1 MNILIVCNHFYPHNR
16 IAAFR
21 LNAFARYFREAG
33 HSVTV
38 ITEGDRDETAM
49 WNGCEVHYVKDPV
62 ITSSKQES
70 LLQRRK
76 KWAFRR
82 ILSAL
87 QFRLFLDYKRIW
99 QFKACKKAQK
109 LAKSRQFDVVLSS
122 YGHLSS
128 HRIAYRLHRK
138 TPFYWIADMR
148 DEMSK
153 WPWLPLPINS
163 RRLLFYE
170 RRILKD
176 ADLILSV
183 SAPLVEDFKQIG
195 GGIDKVI
202 EITNGYDYEEVH
214 DVSFQPVYT
223 MAFIGHFYNSITPDK
238 WFGAFSELV
247 AEGALPSDSRIL
259 IIGNTSPLAVPEN
272 IRQNVFQIRQVDH
285 DEAIRKSLETD
296 TLVVVHPKGR
306 KGVYTGKL
314 FDYLATNK
322 PILAICDPDDV
333 IADLLKETRAG
344 FTADETDNE
353 QVKRET
359 ARYVK
364 IPQIIDFT
372 DKDGNDTMQQQ
383 IDANYYR
390 IKNEVRQIVAD
401 EIERIKA
408 DPELSHLIK
417 DK

>member
-21 LNAFARYFREAG
+21 LNAFAQYFREAG

-62 ITSSKQES
+62 ITSSKQDS

-76 KWAFRR
+76 KWAFRH

-99 QFKACKKAQK
+99 QFKASKKARK
-109 LAKSRQFDVVLSS
+109 LAKSRRFDVVLSS

-153 WPWLPLPINS
+153 WPWLLPINS

-272 IRQNVFQIRQVDH
+272 ISQNVFQIRQVDH
-285 DEAIRKSLETD
+285 DEAIRKSLKTD

-333 IADLLKETRAG
+333 IADLLEETRAG

-353 QVKRET
+353 EVKRMILRCYSIWKNKEVLP
-359 ARYVK
+359 RDWDK
-364 IPQIIDFT
+364 IRQ
-372 DKDGNDTMQQQ
+372 
-383 IDANYYR
+383 YSR
-390 IKNEVRQIVAD
+390 KNQVGRLLEYLAGQEAL
-401 EIERIKA
+401 KQ
-408 DPELSHLIK
+408 H
-417 DK
+417 

>member
-62 ITSSKQES
+62 ITSSKQDS

-99 QFKACKKAQK
+99 QFKACKKARK
-109 LAKSRQFDVVLSS
+109 LAKSRRFDVVLSS

-138 TPFYWIADMR
+138 MPFYWIADMR

-153 WPWLPLPINS
+153 WPWLLPINS

-195 GGIDKVI
+195 GGIDKV
-202 EITNGYDYEEVH
+202 D
-214 DVSFQPVYT
+214 
-223 MAFIGHFYNSITPDK
+223 
-238 WFGAFSELV
+238 
-247 AEGALPSDSRIL
+247 
-259 IIGNTSPLAVPEN
+259 
-272 IRQNVFQIRQVDH
+272 
-285 DEAIRKSLETD
+285 RKS
-296 TLVVVHPKGR
+296 VV
-306 KGVYTGKL
+306 
-314 FDYLATNK
+314 
-322 PILAICDPDDV
+322 
-333 IADLLKETRAG
+333 
-344 FTADETDNE
+344 
-353 QVKRET
+353 
-359 ARYVK
+359 
-364 IPQIIDFT
+364 
-372 DKDGNDTMQQQ
+372 
-383 IDANYYR
+383 
-390 IKNEVRQIVAD
+390 
-401 EIERIKA
+401 
-408 DPELSHLIK
+408 
-417 DK
+417 

>member
-62 ITSSKQES
+62 ITSSKQDS

-99 QFKACKKAQK
+99 QFKACKKARK
-109 LAKSRQFDVVLSS
+109 LAKSRRFDVVLSS

-138 TPFYWIADMR
+138 MPFYWIADMR

-153 WPWLPLPINS
+153 WPWLLPINS

-214 DVSFQPVYT
+214 DVSFQPAYT

-238 WFGAFSELV
+238 CSSLLRTGRRGSASLRQPHPHHRKHL
-247 AEGALPSDSRIL
+247 AAGHSRKHQ
-259 IIGNTSPLAVPEN
+259 P
-272 IRQNVFQIRQVDH
+272 
-285 DEAIRKSLETD
+285 
-296 TLVVVHPKGR
+296 
-306 KGVYTGKL
+306 
-314 FDYLATNK
+314 
-322 PILAICDPDDV
+322 
-333 IADLLKETRAG
+333 
-344 FTADETDNE
+344 
-353 QVKRET
+353 
-359 ARYVK
+359 
-364 IPQIIDFT
+364 
-372 DKDGNDTMQQQ
+372 
-383 IDANYYR
+383 
-390 IKNEVRQIVAD
+390 
-401 EIERIKA
+401 ERIP
-408 DPELSHLIK
+408 DPAGRSRRSHQEIAGDRHAGRRASQGTERRLHG
-417 DK
+417 

>member
-62 ITSSKQES
+62 ITSSKQDS

-76 KWAFRR
+76 EMGFQTHIVGPAVPAVPRLQTDMAVQSLQEGAKTRKKPAVRCR
-82 ILSAL
+82 IKFIRPS
-87 QFRLFLDYKRIW
+87 LFAPDRI
-99 QFKACKKAQK
+99 QAAQ
-109 LAKSRQFDVVLSS
+109 
-122 YGHLSS
+122 
-128 HRIAYRLHRK
+128 K

-153 WPWLPLPINS
+153 WPWLLPINS

-272 IRQNVFQIRQVDH
+272 ISQNVFQIRQVDH

-333 IADLLKETRAG
+333 IADLLEETRAG

-353 QVKRET
+353 EVKRMILRCYSIWKNKEVLP
-359 ARYVK
+359 RDWDK
-364 IPQIIDFT
+364 IRQ
-372 DKDGNDTMQQQ
+372 
-383 IDANYYR
+383 YSR
-390 IKNEVRQIVAD
+390 KNQVGRLLEYLAGQEAL
-401 EIERIKA
+401 KQ
-408 DPELSHLIK
+408 H
-417 DK
+417 

>member
-153 WPWLPLPINS
+153 WPWLLPINS

-285 DEAIRKSLETD
+285 DGKASTRASCSTTSPPTNRSSPSAIPTTSSPTCWRRRARVSPRTKRTTSRSSGCSCAAIPSGRTRRCCPA
-296 TLVVVHPKGR
+296 TGTRYGSTAGRIRSAGCSNIWQGR
-306 KGVYTGKL
+306 K
-314 FDYLATNK
+314 
-322 PILAICDPDDV
+322 P
-333 IADLLKETRAG
+333 
-344 FTADETDNE
+344 
-353 QVKRET
+353 
-359 ARYVK
+359 
-364 IPQIIDFT
+364 
-372 DKDGNDTMQQQ
+372 
-383 IDANYYR
+383 
-390 IKNEVRQIVAD
+390 
-401 EIERIKA
+401 
-408 DPELSHLIK
+408 
-417 DK
+417 

>member
-38 ITEGDRDETAM
+38 ITEGDRDETVM

-99 QFKACKKAQK
+99 QFKASKKARK
-109 LAKSRQFDVVLSS
+109 LAKSRRFDVVLSS

-153 WPWLPLPINS
+153 WPWLLPINS

-272 IRQNVFQIRQVDH
+272 IRQNVFRRRHRRPAEGDARGFH
-285 DEAIRKSLETD
+285 R
-296 TLVVVHPKGR
+296 GR
-306 KGVYTGKL
+306 NGQ
-314 FDYLATNK
+314 
-322 PILAICDPDDV
+322 
-333 IADLLKETRAG
+333 RAG
-344 FTADETDNE
+344 QADAPALLFHLEEQGGAAPRLGQDTAVQPEESGRPAAQISGRAGSPETALTPMPGRPGIGISAPNRNPALRSGSR
-353 QVKRET
+353 KRET
-359 ARYVK
+359 AAENGKPRSPYVRFGRNFASTGPNNS
-364 IPQIIDFT
+364 I
-372 DKDGNDTMQQQ
+372 
-383 IDANYYR
+383 
-390 IKNEVRQIVAD
+390 
-401 EIERIKA
+401 
-408 DPELSHLIK
+408 
-417 DK
+417 

>member
-1 MNILIVCNHFYPHNR
+1 M
-16 IAAFR
+16 
-21 LNAFARYFREAG
+21 
-33 HSVTV
+33 TV

-62 ITSSKQES
+62 ITSSKQDS

-99 QFKACKKAQK
+99 QVQSLQEGAKTRKKPAVRCRIK
-109 LAKSRQFDVVLSS
+109 FIRPSLFF
-122 YGHLSS
+122 

-153 WPWLPLPINS
+153 WPWLLPINS

-247 AEGALPSDSRIL
+247 AEGRFP
-259 IIGNTSPLAVPEN
+259 P
-272 IRQNVFQIRQVDH
+272 
-285 DEAIRKSLETD
+285 
-296 TLVVVHPKGR
+296 
-306 KGVYTGKL
+306 
-314 FDYLATNK
+314 
-322 PILAICDPDDV
+322 
-333 IADLLKETRAG
+333 
-344 FTADETDNE
+344 TA
-353 QVKRET
+353 
-359 ARYVK
+359 A
-364 IPQIIDFT
+364 
-372 DKDGNDTMQQQ
+372 
-383 IDANYYR
+383 
-390 IKNEVRQIVAD
+390 
-401 EIERIKA
+401 
-408 DPELSHLIK
+408 SSS
-417 DK
+417 